1 MKALTSHRDEIF
13 KKWVVDFLIEMGKKP
28 TQFYFDYIDIRLMQ
42 RGDTTPESQAWL
54 KENKNEVF
62 KKIHKVLLP
71 KDYLRFRL
79 SGAYVTDMSD
89 ASGTLWLNVK
99 KRNWSER

>member
-42 RGDTTPESQAWL
+42 RGDTTPESQASL
-54 KENKNEVF
+54 KKNKNQRFVLINSNPPKF
-62 KKIHKVLLP
+62 RKLFAVHPLSVCNKINRDEIKPFQISH
-71 KDYLRFRL
+71 
-79 SGAYVTDMSD
+79 
-89 ASGTLWLNVK
+89 N
-99 KRNWSER
+99 